1 MLPSRKTCPVDSLDV
16 PGIRRRLGANVRRL
30 RLAAKLTQ
38 VQASERAGLD
48 LRHFQKIETA
58 DANPG
63 LTSIA
68 RVAFGL
74 NVDISVLFK
83 APPRR

>member
-1 MLPSRKTCPVDSLDV
+1 MDSLGV
-16 PGIRRRLGANVRRL
+16 PGIRRRLGANVHRL
-30 RLAAKLTQ
+30 RLGAKLTQ

-48 LRHFQKIETA
+48 LRHFQRIETA
-58 DANPG
+58 DTNRG

>member
-1 MLPSRKTCPVDSLDV
+1 MRRLDV
-16 PGIRRRLGANVRRL
+16 PGIRRRLGANVRRI

-38 VQASERAGLD
+38 VRLRARWARPSPFSEDRDG
-48 LRHFQKIETA
+48 RHQPT
-58 DANPG
+58 

-74 NVDISVLFK
+74 DVDISVLFK
-83 APPRR
+83 PARPR

>member
-1 MLPSRKTCPVDSLDV
+1 VHSLDV
-16 PGIRRRLGANVRRL
+16 AGIRRRLGANVRRI

-38 VQASERAGLD
+38 VQASERAGLE

-58 DANPG
+58 DANPT
-63 LTSIA
+63 LTSIV

-83 APPRR
+83 ALPRTLPQR